1 MCTPIGSRGCQSKNA
16 LQNSLPKSRKML
28 FIFRIQSK
36 LHSIIAKTMN
46 IINLNIFALDIL
58 IIYWMTYYSNR
69 SIKLFRCTFTQLQI
83 KILAKKL
90 EVKPLHYC

>member
-1 MCTPIGSRGCQSKNA
+1 MPVKKCITKFASKKQKNA
-16 LQNSLPKSRKML
+16 VHSSNSIKVRQHYCKNNEYHQ
-28 FIFRIQSK
+28 FE
-36 LHSIIAKTMN
+36 H
-46 IINLNIFALDIL
+46 FALDIL
-58 IIYWMTYYSNR
+58 MIYWMTYYSNR